1 MARRACRCVCNSP
14 ERGRNDPA
22 GQPPDARL
30 KLNSLFQHILGA
42 AFGELPPQVQRIHDA
57 RPRKVYTGRCAV
69 ERGDGLL
76 VRLMARLARLP
87 ATGTQIPVTVTI
99 EGGAGRESWRRR
111 FGSHAMDSVLWQRA
125 GLLHERLGAVT
136 LRFVLLAT
144 EGEIQ
149 WQLRGARLLV
159 LPLPRAWFQRCTARE
174 FIEDQRYGFEV
185 NVELRGIGLLVRYR
199 GWMTEHESGHA

>member
-1 MARRACRCVCNSP
+1 MNA
-14 ERGRNDPA
+14 GRKEPA
-22 GQPPDARL
+22 GPTPGARPEL
-30 KLNSLFQHILGA
+30 TSLFQHILGA
-42 AFGELPPQVQRIHDA
+42 AFQQLPPQVQRIHDSRA
-57 RPRKVYTGRCAV
+57 RKVYTGRCAV
-69 ERGDGLL
+69 ERGNGLL
-76 VRLMARLARLP
+76 VRLMARIANMP
-87 ATGTQIPVTVTI
+87 ATGMEVPVTVTI
-99 EGGAGRESWRRR
+99 EGSAGRESWRRR
-111 FGSHAMDSVLWQRA
+111 FGLHAMDSVLWQHA

-174 FIEDQRYGFEV
+174 FIEGGRYGFDV

-199 GWMTEHESGHA
+199 GWLTEHESAHA